1 MGMFHKNISEE
12 KRASLELAEAS
23 REEAWVHPSFLVE
36 LFQGRVR
43 WDLVSP
49 FPKQNP
55 HDKKEGDDFLVKLEE
70 FLKKYINAEEI
81 DRTGEISSDAIK
93 RLFDL
98 GAFAIKIP
106 KDYGGLGFSQVNYNR
121 AIHLVASHCGSTAV
135 LLSAHQSIGVPQPL
149 ILFGT
154 EEQKRKFLPRFR
166 KDAISAF
173 ALTEPEAGSDPR
185 SMVTT
190 ATPLEDGKTFRLN
203 GKKLW
208 CTNGTIAD
216 IIVVMAVTPPKIV
229 YGKERKQ
236 ITAFIVETNSPGF
249 RVEHRCSFM
258 GLHGIQNGVLVFEDV
273 LVPKEN
279 IILGEGQGLK
289 LALMTLN
296 TGRLTMPAA
305 TTGVGKWCLNVS
317 RRWASERKQWGQVI
331 GEHESISAK
340 IGSMTANVFAMEAMT
355 WLVSHMAD
363 AKKFDIRLEAAV
375 AKLFCTEAGWQII
388 DDTVQIRAGCGY
400 ESSVSLRERGETD
413 FPVER
418 IFRDSRINLI
428 IEGTSEIM
436 HLFIAREALD
446 PHMQK
451 IKTLISSRTS
461 LGAKILAVFSM
472 MGYYSLWLPWQY
484 IPWVNLKTYM
494 GMPAKL
500 IGHMIFVSLTSK
512 KLARRLFYKMMRY
525 QKKLE
530 GKQNILNRFVDIGC
544 ELFAMTCVCS
554 YATELSKKSDEQKN
568 SVELAD
574 LFCRES
580 RLRIRQIFRSV
591 NHNSDRVSKD
601 LVKKVLAGE
610 YKWLENDIMIH
621 KTNTHQM

>member
-1 MGMFHKNISEE
+1 MRSRRLVGERTQREGYVLDCRHRVE
-12 KRASLELAEAS
+12 KRASLELGEAS

-166 KDAISAF
+166 KDSISAF

-190 ATPLEDGKTFRLN
+190 ATHLEDGKTFRLN

-229 YGKERKQ
+229 HGKERKQ

-363 AKKFDIRLEAAV
+363 AK
-375 AKLFCTEAGWQII
+375 
-388 DDTVQIRAGCGY
+388 
-400 ESSVSLRERGETD
+400 
-413 FPVER
+413 
-418 IFRDSRINLI
+418 
-428 IEGTSEIM
+428 
-436 HLFIAREALD
+436 
-446 PHMQK
+446 
-451 IKTLISSRTS
+451 
-461 LGAKILAVFSM
+461 
-472 MGYYSLWLPWQY
+472 
-484 IPWVNLKTYM
+484 
-494 GMPAKL
+494 
-500 IGHMIFVSLTSK
+500 
-512 KLARRLFYKMMRY
+512 
-525 QKKLE
+525 
-530 GKQNILNRFVDIGC
+530 
-544 ELFAMTCVCS
+544 
-554 YATELSKKSDEQKN
+554 
-568 SVELAD
+568 
-574 LFCRES
+574 
-580 RLRIRQIFRSV
+580 
-591 NHNSDRVSKD
+591 
-601 LVKKVLAGE
+601 
-610 YKWLENDIMIH
+610 
-621 KTNTHQM
+621 